1 MFSGPSPEGAAHM
14 ALLLGHELLHEVV
27 TMNGNM
33 EVWKC
38 GWMDGWMDGWMVC
51 TIYWSMLPCLL
62 QVVLDNTQIAAVILS
77 QDLMWHLPD
86 WAVHALSGMLMTQA
100 STWQWVPFDCLLPD
114 SSAASAAAV
123 QAVLVMLLPSELCQ
137 RTADAC

>member
-1 MFSGPSPEGAAHM
+1 
-14 ALLLGHELLHEVV
+14 
-27 TMNGNM
+27 
-33 EVWKC
+33 
-38 GWMDGWMDGWMVC
+38 
-51 TIYWSMLPCLL
+51 MLPCLL

-100 STWQWVPFDCLLPD
+100 STWQWVPFDCLLPGC
-114 SSAASAAAV
+114 SAVSAAAV

-137 RTADAC
+137 RTADACRVAVNCISELKDGPFSRLELLPANWPATHWSLSTTE